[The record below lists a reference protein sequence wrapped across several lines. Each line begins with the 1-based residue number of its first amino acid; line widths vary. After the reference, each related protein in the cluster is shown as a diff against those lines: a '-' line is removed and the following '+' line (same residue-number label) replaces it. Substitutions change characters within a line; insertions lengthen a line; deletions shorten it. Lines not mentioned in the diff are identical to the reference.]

1 MRRVRAIAPR
11 LEFFQAGPSEQDKID
26 AGVLSAEID
35 ALYVE
40 WGMEQ
45 VEGLE
50 IDGVAATPR
59 TLAAAGPEELFR
71 EALRLVKAV
80 SRLSDTETKN

>member
-11 LEFFQAGPSEQDKID
+11 LEFFQAGVSEQDKID
-26 AGVLSAEID
+26 AGLLSAEID

-40 WGMEQ
+40 WGLESID
-45 VEGLE
+45 GLE
-50 IDGVAATPR
+50 IDGVAATPER
-59 TLAAAGPEELFR
+59 LAEAGPEELFR

-80 SRLSDTETKN
+80 CRLSDKETKN

>member
-1 MRRVRAIAPR
+1 MRRVRVIAPK
-11 LEFFQAGPSEQDKID
+11 LEFFQAGASEQDKID

-35 ALYVE
+35 DLYLE
-40 WGMEQ
+40 WGLQEI
-45 VEGLE
+45 EGLE

-59 TLAAAGPEELFR
+59 TLAEAGPEELFH

-80 SRLSDTETKN
+80 CRLSDAEIKN